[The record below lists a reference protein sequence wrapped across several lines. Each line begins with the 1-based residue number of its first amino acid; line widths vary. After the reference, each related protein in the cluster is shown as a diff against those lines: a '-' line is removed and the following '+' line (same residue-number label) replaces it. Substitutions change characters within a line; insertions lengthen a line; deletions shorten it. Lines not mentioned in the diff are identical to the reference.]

1 MYRNIH
7 EAEIVF
13 ACINSDVDRDGKI
26 NYKEFM
32 VVAAHFNQENDG
44 TSKAR
49 FCFKMVDADNDGFAS
64 YEELKGFLLDV
75 MYPDSSARHRMVG
88 RIDKLLK
95 DKLCVTTDVRL
106 KEEV

>member
-1 MYRNIH
+1 
-7 EAEIVF
+7 
-13 ACINSDVDRDGKI
+13 
-26 NYKEFM
+26 
-32 VVAAHFNQENDG
+32 
-44 TSKAR
+44 
-49 FCFKMVDADNDGFAS
+49 MVDADNDGFAS

-75 MYPDSSARHRMVG
+75 MYPDSSAKHRMVG

>member
-1 MYRNIH
+1 
-7 EAEIVF
+7 
-13 ACINSDVDRDGKI
+13 
-26 NYKEFM
+26 
-32 VVAAHFNQENDG
+32 
-44 TSKAR
+44 
-49 FCFKMVDADNDGFAS
+49 MVDDDNDGFAS

-75 MYPDSSARHRMVG
+75 MYPDSSSNQRMVG

>member
-1 MYRNIH
+1 
-7 EAEIVF
+7 
-13 ACINSDVDRDGKI
+13 
-26 NYKEFM
+26 
-32 VVAAHFNQENDG
+32 
-44 TSKAR
+44 
-49 FCFKMVDADNDGFAS
+49 MVDDDNDGFAS